1 MKKLLLSICICI
13 LSLLLSSCSLAHTE
27 LDSYY
32 DEIKEEYDFEYSHVL
47 FKHIIKEGNEK
58 ILQETDEAKKQEIIN
73 TYKAKLDQLV
83 LLPEEREY
91 IIDSFTNSSWY
102 YLKTDLQIN
111 YYFGNYSGKH
121 IYTMRWYVTNICVST
136 IIGDYEFEDS
146 VTGFV
151 FVTYEGGTIN
161 LAEAYYKGIISDEEL
176 DDIAKKYDVVFR
188 DCARK

>member
-13 LSLLLSSCSLAHTE
+13 LSLMLSSCSLAHTE

-58 ILQETDEAKKQEIIN
+58 ILQEEDEMKKIQLIHD
-73 TYKAKLDQLV
+73 YKMELYKMILT
-83 LLPEEREY
+83 PEEREY

-151 FVTYEGGTIN
+151 FVTYEGGTIE

-188 DCARK
+188 DCAHK

>member
-13 LSLLLSSCSLAHTE
+13 LSLMLSSCSLAHTE

-47 FKHIIKEGNEK
+47 FKHIIKEGNKK
-58 ILQETDEAKKQEIIN
+58 ILQEEDEMKKIQLIHD
-73 TYKAKLDQLV
+73 YKMELYKMILS
-83 LLPEEREY
+83 PEEREY

-121 IYTMRWYVTNICVST
+121 IYTMRWYVPNICVVT
-136 IIGDYEFEDS
+136 TIGDYKFSDS
-146 VTGFV
+146 ATGFV
-151 FVTYEGGTIN
+151 FVTYEGGTIE

-188 DCARK
+188 DCAHK